1 MELDTFIKHFEDA
14 VEDLESGT
22 LTPETSFK
30 DLKSWDSLAV
40 LTVTDAMDME
50 YAVTLRKADF
60 ESAAS
65 VVQLFEIVQSK
76 LTK

>member
-1 MELDTFIKHFEDA
+1 
-14 VEDLESGT
+14 
-22 LTPETSFK
+22 
-30 DLKSWDSLAV
+30 
-40 LTVTDAMDME
+40 MDME

-60 ESAAS
+60 ESAAT